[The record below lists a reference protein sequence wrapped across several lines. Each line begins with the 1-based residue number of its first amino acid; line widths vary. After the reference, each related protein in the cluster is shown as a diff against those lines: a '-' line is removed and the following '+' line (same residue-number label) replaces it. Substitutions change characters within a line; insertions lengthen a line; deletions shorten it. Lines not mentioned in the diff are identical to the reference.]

1 MKVLTL
7 IALLKT
13 YPKNSDISLLGLDN
27 FYIYY
32 FKDALKKNP
41 SILFDTEILDESDLD
56 PADDITIL
64 KVLDTRTIH
73 PSFEKQ
79 VYSQLDKD
87 DLDDQIKLHKSII
100 KSLDGSKK

>member
-1 MKVLTL
+1 MKILTL

-13 YPKNSDISLLGLDN
+13 YPKDSDISLLGLDN

-32 FKDALKKNP
+32 YKDAFKKSP
-41 SILFDTEILDESDLD
+41 TVLLDTEVLDDWNSD
-56 PADDITIL
+56 PADDITML
-64 KVLDTRTIH
+64 KILDTKTIH

-87 DLDDQIKLHKSII
+87 DLDDQIKLHKII
-100 KSLDGSKK
+100 MKSLDGSKK